1 MGEGLRSIPNTLN
14 KYKTCINNKLLCFER
29 SPPCLGH
36 LGLEL
41 SQEDWEEEGK
51 DGGRKGE
58 IEMGHLGFWSLRSH
72 RRRGWRKGR
81 NDEGRGR
88 LRWDI

>member
-1 MGEGLRSIPNTLN
+1 M
-14 KYKTCINNKLLCFER
+14 
-29 SPPCLGH
+29 GH

-72 RRRGWRKGR
+72 RRRGRRKGR
-81 NDEGRGR
+81 KEE
-88 LRWDI
+88 

>member
-1 MGEGLRSIPNTLN
+1 M
-14 KYKTCINNKLLCFER
+14 
-29 SPPCLGH
+29 GH

-72 RRRGWRKGR
+72 RRRGRRKGR
-81 NDEGRGR
+81 KEEGRGR
-88 LRWDI
+88 LRWDIWGSGA

>member
-1 MGEGLRSIPNTLN
+1 M
-14 KYKTCINNKLLCFER
+14 
-29 SPPCLGH
+29 GH

-58 IEMGHLGFWSLRSH
+58 IEMGHLGLWSLRSH
-72 RRRGWRKGR
+72 RRRGRRKE
-81 NDEGRGR
+81 EGRREEAKSSAFKSNNPTLKGGE
-88 LRWDI
+88 